1 MVENR
6 LLSINWKLLILFSD
20 RTAIISNLI
29 RSTNYENGMII
40 RYLHVGKGVLVFD
53 VQEDV

>member
-1 MVENR
+1 MGENR